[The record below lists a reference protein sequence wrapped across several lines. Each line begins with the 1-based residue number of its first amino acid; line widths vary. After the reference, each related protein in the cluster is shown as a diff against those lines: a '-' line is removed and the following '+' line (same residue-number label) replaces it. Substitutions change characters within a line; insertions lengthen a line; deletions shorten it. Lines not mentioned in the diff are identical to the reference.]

1 VTGVQTCALPISNY
15 ANAIAKAVFWVKKN
29 GVDYADSATEI
40 DLAARKSTGVPNRQV
55 LTINYVATAAAGD
68 YVQVFWAGDNLEL
81 KVESLPAGTNP
92 VYPAVPSIILTA
104 TQVGNSGLVVSPNE
118 PLSTGVLWLD
128 TDETSDI
135 PVPIGGT
142 AGQVLAKIDSV
153 NYNTQ
158 WINQVVAPAGVISQF
173 AGTTPPIGYLL
184 CEGQSLSASA
194 YPDLFATIGYA
205 YGGSGS
211 SFNIPNLK
219 GRIPVGRD
227 SAQTEF
233 DALAETGGAKTHTLT
248 IAEMPSHTHTTPNHS
263 HTFSATT
270 STAGNHSH
278 VLQDSVAEGS
288 PTGGGWTVFTGI
300 RRNSGWGDTR
310 YVDAAGNH
318 THTLSGT
325 TSNSAPTTNSTGSGT
340 AHNNLQPYIVVNY
353 IIKT

>member
-1 VTGVQTCALPISNY
+1 
-15 ANAIAKAVFWVKKN
+15 
-29 GVDYADSATEI
+29 
-40 DLAARKSTGVPNRQV
+40 
-55 LTINYVATAAAGD
+55 VATAAAGD
-68 YVQVFWAGDNLEL
+68 YVQVFWAGDNTGLT
-81 KVESLPAGTNP
+81 VEALPAGTNP

-104 TQVGNSGLVVSPNE
+104 TQVGNSGLVVSPNA

-158 WINQVVAPAGVISQF
+158 WINQIVAPAGVISQF
-173 AGTTPPIGYLL
+173 AGTTAPIGYLL
-184 CEGQSLSASA
+184 CQGQTLSTTL
-194 YPDLFATIGYA
+194 YPDLFAVLQYA
-205 YGGSGS
+205 YGGGGS
-211 SFNIPNLK
+211 SFKIPDLQ

-227 SAQTEF
+227 TTQSEF
-233 DALAETGGAKTHTLT
+233 DALGESGGAKTHALT

-278 VLQDSVAEGS
+278 VLEDSYLQGV
-288 PTGGGWTVFTGI
+288 PVGGGSTVFAGN
-300 RRNSGWGDTR
+300 RQYSGWGDTR
-310 YVDAAGNH
+310 YVQAAGNH